1 MTEPVSETLDAIRNA
16 LRAGDYAA
24 LAELAARLDSA
35 MDQVGGLTAAEA
47 HDLRQ
52 RAAETATFLAAARN
66 GVRAARRRVDEV
78 SAGRAAL
85 STYDRDGR
93 RSQALQGGTDPKRL

>member
-1 MTEPVSETLDAIRNA
+1 MSEPVTETLDAIRNA

-24 LAELAARLDSA
+24 LAELAAQLDA
-35 MDQVGGLTAAEA
+35 AVDHMRGLTAAEA
-47 HDLRQ
+47 HNLRQ

-66 GVRAARRRVDEV
+66 GIRAARRRVDEV
-78 SAGRAAL
+78 TGGPAAL

-93 RSQALQGGTDPKRL
+93 RSQAVQGGAAPKRL